1 MQSKQQPVGRYRG
14 RRRLPK
20 LPSARYAGVVTTAMV
35 GAGIV
40 ALAAG
45 AVIPESTGVGSDD
58 PTTQAMS
65 VNDRLNAVD
74 KANRS
79 EDRGGAA
86 SVEAGAP
93 DVWLLPLRTPYT
105 ITTLY
110 EMRWGS
116 FHTGVD
122 LAAPYGTPFY
132 AAHSGTV
139 IVSRY
144 YGGYGNCVIVDIGN
158 GIHVYYGHAS
168 GLAVTEGQHVDAGTL
183 LGYVG
188 STGYSTGN
196 HLHYEVRE
204 NGAATDPMTF
214 MRAHGVD
221 IPKRLEAASGDVV
234 IM

>member
-1 MQSKQQPVGRYRG
+1 
-14 RRRLPK
+14 
-20 LPSARYAGVVTTAMV
+20 MV
-35 GAGIV
+35 GAGVV

-45 AVIPESTGVGSDD
+45 AVIPESTGVGRGD

-65 VNDRLNAVD
+65 VNDRLNALD

-79 EDRGGAA
+79 DDRPGTAF
-86 SVEAGAP
+86 SVEQGAP

-122 LAAPYGTPFY
+122 LAAPYSTPFY
-132 AAHSGTV
+132 ASHSGTV

-144 YGGYGNCVIVDIGN
+144 YGGYGNCVIVDVGN
-158 GIHVYYGHAS
+158 GIQVYYGHAS
-168 GLAVTEGQHVDAGTL
+168 GLAVTEGEHVEAGTL

-196 HLHYEVRE
+196 HLHFEVRDG
-204 NGAATDPMTF
+204 GAAVDPMNF
-214 MRAHGVD
+214 MLAHGVD
-221 IPKRLEAASGDVV
+221 IPKRLEAASGGLV
-234 IM
+234 IIEPRPALRAVGQARDGSSSSHAPSSL